1 MEYLCK
7 CYMPACGNLESGN
20 ISDGNNELPFS
31 FKYGSIPN
39 SSRNAHNYMDINRD
53 SAFIYFLRS
62 LLYIKAFEKLTWP
75 VSYSFEYGKT
85 GKKGACAVS
94 FIIRIKWR

>member
-1 MEYLCK
+1 M
-7 CYMPACGNLESGN
+7 
-20 ISDGNNELPFS
+20 
-31 FKYGSIPN
+31 
-39 SSRNAHNYMDINRD
+39 NRD

-85 GKKGACAVS
+85 GKKSACAVS